1 MKINPI
7 GERVL
12 LKSVK
17 AESKTLSGIIIPETN
32 QEKPVFAEVVAF
44 SKEVENKELFEIG
57 DKVLYTKY
65 KGTTIN
71 DGDEEYIVINLEDI
85 LAIVE
90 E

>member
-1 MKINPI
+1 MKISPI
-7 GERVL
+7 GERVV

-44 SKEVENKELFEIG
+44 SNEVGNKELFEIG

-65 KGTTIN
+65 KGTTLTN
-71 DGDEEYIVINLEDI
+71 GDDEYIVIDLDDI
-85 LAIVE
+85 LAIIE

>member
-1 MKINPI
+1 MKISPI
-7 GERVL
+7 GERVV

-32 QEKPVFAEVVAF
+32 QEKPVFAEVVAL
-44 SKEVENKELFEIG
+44 SNEVENKELFEIG

-65 KGTTIN
+65 KGTTIT